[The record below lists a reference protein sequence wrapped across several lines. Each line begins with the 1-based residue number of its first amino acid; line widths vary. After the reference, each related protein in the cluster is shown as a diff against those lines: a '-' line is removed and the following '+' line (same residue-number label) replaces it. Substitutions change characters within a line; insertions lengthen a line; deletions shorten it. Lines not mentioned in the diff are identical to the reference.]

1 MEQTGVDQ
9 AREGKGQ
16 SRGNGEYRRAVLRDT
31 MVASEKYK
39 WLKQL
44 EREVS
49 RLWPESKKSDLQSCA
64 LLTSLCA
71 PSVKFF

>member
-49 RLWPESKKSDLQSCA
+49 RLWPESKKSDLQ
-64 LLTSLCA
+64 LCS
-71 PSVKFF
+71 PNLFVCSIC